1 MYVFF
6 YCGASLFMEVTHGMG
21 AIKHLTPYYPY
32 NDKLLLPSSLYI
44 LGMLEHQDS
53 ITAVLEYEQNGT
65 GVDPDEPF

>member
-6 YCGASLFMEVTHGMG
+6 YCGASLFIRVTHGMG

-53 ITAVLEYEQNGT
+53 ITAVLEYEQDGT
-65 GVDPDEPF
+65 DVDPDEPF